1 MQGSAV
7 KHVGV
12 IAFDG
17 VNAVDLIGPLEV
29 FSNAGRPDF
38 TRRESRGVYALHLLG
53 LGSRPVYTESGVRF
67 LPDKQLADAP
77 AALDTIILPGGAG
90 LREPST
96 NSTVSAWLRV
106 RARTTRRV
114 ATVCTGVY
122 GLAPTGVLDGRR
134 VTTHW
139 RFAQDLAQRFPKLI
153 VDSNAIFLKD
163 GRYYSS
169 GGITAGID
177 LALALVEEDLGL
189 QAALT
194 VAREMIVY
202 LKRPGGQEQYSEPL
216 RDQVRGADP
225 FADLVA
231 WIRGHLSSN
240 ISIPALA
247 ARVGL
252 SPRQFARRFTATL
265 GCTPA
270 KYVETLRLN
279 VAREHLGRAGRSI
292 EKIAASVGF
301 TSADVFTRRFKRRF
315 GVSPRSYGER
325 FPARRRVPR
334 GLSRVAEVFS

>member
-1 MQGSAV
+1 MGSAV

-17 VNAVDLIGPLEV
+17 VNAVDLVGPLEV

-38 TRRESRGVYALHLLG
+38 TRRESRGVYAIHLLG
-53 LGSRPVYTESGVRF
+53 LGSQPVYTESGVRF
-67 LPDKQLADAP
+67 VPDKQLADAP
-77 AALDTIILPGGAG
+77 ATLDTIIVPGGAG

-96 NSTVSAWLRV
+96 NSAVSAWLRL
-106 RARTTRRV
+106 RARATRRV

-122 GLAPTGVLDGRR
+122 GLAPTGLLDGRR

-153 VDSNAIFLKD
+153 VDGNAIFLKD

-177 LALALVEEDLGL
+177 LALALVEEDLGP

-202 LKRPGGQEQYSEPL
+202 LKRPGGQSEPL
-216 RDQVRGADP
+216 RYQVHGADR

-231 WIRGHLSSN
+231 WIRGHLSGDTSV
-240 ISIPALA
+240 PALA

-265 GCTPA
+265 GYTPA
-270 KYVETLRLN
+270 QYVENLRLS
-279 VAREHLGRAGRSI
+279 VAREYLGGASRSI

-301 TSADVFTRRFKRRF
+301 TSADVFARRFKRRF
-315 GVSPRSYGER
+315 GISPRSYRER
-325 FPARRRVPR
+325 FPARRGVHR
-334 GLSRVAEVFS
+334 GLSGVAEAFL